1 MTEKEL
7 KKIEELKLGDI
18 ELGREEYKRL
28 YEKSLDLIRSEPKPR
43 NLLLKV
49 LDDYL
54 EHLDSMPA
62 VDLSVT
68 NLDNLDTKT
77 KEKVRSMILF
87 GTQAALIRENAEIQ
101 ENLRKANQNFSDLL
115 SVVTHEFKNSLT
127 SIYGYNRIIKKRL
140 EEGETE
146 NLLEINRHIDRLSR
160 NLFGLVETLFSMSLI
175 EQGHLT
181 IEPRVFDIITDS
193 INPIINELD
202 LRLTQKSMR
211 VVVKAEED
219 KNIFYGDERFFQ
231 LIFRNLIQNAIQYG
245 YSNTDIVIELKRQ
258 DGKLYISVF
267 NQGSGLE
274 RKNLDHVFEKFSRF
288 HTSSEKVN
296 VGIGLFAVKNII
308 ELHQGSIVA
317 ESEPSEWMKFTI
329 TLPMEIQK
337 KDD

>member
-7 KKIEELKLGDI
+7 EKIEQLKLGDI

-28 YEKSLDLIRSEPKPR
+28 YEKSLDLIRSEPQPR

-87 GTQAALIRENAEIQ
+87 GTQAALIRENAKIQ

-175 EQGHLT
+175 EQGHLK
-181 IEPRVFDIITDS
+181 IEPRIFDVVTDS

-202 LRLTQKSMR
+202 LRLSQKSMR
-211 VVVKAEED
+211 VVVKTEEE

-245 YSNTDIVIELKRQ
+245 YSNTDIIIELKRR
-258 DGKLYISVF
+258 DGKLHISVY

-274 RKNLDHVFEKFSRF
+274 RKNLDRVFEKFSRF
-288 HTSSEKVN
+288 HTSSDKVN
-296 VGIGLFAVKNII
+296 VGIGLFAVKSIV

-317 ESEPSEWMKFTI
+317 ESEPSQWMKFII

-337 KDD
+337 KDE